1 MVTMMTKDDSNENHG
16 GDATVDTMSTSI
28 VLIIIM
34 SIITITR
41 LNAFTRSCL
50 GNATAIQITAL

>member
-1 MVTMMTKDDSNENHG
+1 MTKDDSNENHG

-28 VLIIIM
+28 VLVIIM
-34 SIITITR
+34 SIITIPR